1 MQTQSTRRGRTS
13 AGFTLVELLVVIA
26 IIGTLVG
33 LLLPAV
39 QAARE
44 AARLS
49 SCQNN
54 LKQIGVALQLH
65 HDAKLR
71 LPPGSS
77 RDQSPFGTVTS
88 AAGWGGSSC
97 FAHLLPYLEE
107 TALYAKWDFSASDS
121 HISPGYATGVVLPWA
136 RCPSSN
142 MPQWRTFDTTKI
154 AILSYYPVAG
164 AANGLITSPAFT
176 ETRSGNGAGG
186 AIVGWGGMLFPSA
199 KMGLKNCT
207 DGTSKMLA
215 FGEQSSMLT
224 DTSGVTQAWAPG
236 SRFGWPLGVGGDFA
250 NSATNV
256 YNVTTVRWPI
266 NQKTGWDG
274 VTNGVGLGGSGWP
287 NNVPLNS
294 NHPGGTNIVL
304 LDGAVRF
311 AADSMNLQTLA
322 QLATRDDG
330 ASTVDF

>member
-1 MQTQSTRRGRTS
+1 MGFQNRSRQ
-13 AGFTLVELLVVIA
+13 AFTLVELLVVIA
-26 IIGTLVG
+26 IIGILVG

-44 AARLS
+44 AARMS

-54 LKQIGVALQLH
+54 LKQIGVVLQLH

-142 MPQWRTFDTTKI
+142 MPQWRTYDTTKI

-164 AANGLITSPAFT
+164 AANGLITSPAFN
-176 ETRSGNGAGG
+176 ETRATDGPGG
-186 AIVGWGGMLFPSA
+186 GKLGWGGMLFPSA
-199 KMGLKNCT
+199 KMGLKDCT
-207 DGTSKMLA
+207 DGTSKMLV

-224 DTSGVTQAWAPG
+224 DTSGVLQAWAPG
-236 SRFGWPLGVGGDFA
+236 SRFGWPLGASGVT
-250 NSATNV
+250 NNNTNV
-256 YNVTTVRWPI
+256 YNVTTIRWPI

-274 VTNGVGLGGSGWP
+274 VTNGVGPGQSGWP

-294 NHPGGTNIVL
+294 NHPAGTNLVM

-311 AADSMNLQTLA
+311 VVDAMSLQTLG
-322 QLATRDDG
+322 QLSTRDDG

>member
-1 MQTQSTRRGRTS
+1 MQTHSPNPRRTS

-107 TALYAKWDFSASDS
+107 TALYAKWDFSAADS
-121 HISPGYATGVVLPWA
+121 HISSGYVTGVRLPWG
-136 RCPSSN
+136 RCPSSD
-142 MPQWRTFDTTKI
+142 MPQSRTFDTTQI
-154 AILSYYPVAG
+154 AILHYYPVAG
-164 AANGLITSPAFT
+164 AANGLITSPAYN
-176 ETRSGNGAGG
+176 ETRSGGGAGG

-224 DTSGVTQAWAPG
+224 DTSGVLQAWAPG
-236 SRFGWPLGVGGDFA
+236 SRFGWQLGVGGDFA

-274 VTNGVGLGGSGWP
+274 VTNGVGPGQSGWP

-294 NHPGGTNIVL
+294 NHPGGTNLLL

-311 AADSMNLQTLA
+311 AVDTMSLQTLG

-330 ASTVDF
+330 ASSVDF